1 MKQLRLCNVHWASVQ
16 SFVVMFLSFFSAA
29 LAFNFDIQTPAIV
42 SSGVADGEAIAFGF
56 SLAQHEL
63 SNGSMR

>member
-1 MKQLRLCNVHWASVQ
+1 MKQLRHCNVHWENIQRFLVI
-16 SFVVMFLSFFSAA
+16 FLSLSAA
-29 LAFNFDIQTPAIV
+29 TSAFNFDIQTPAIV
-42 SSGVADGEAIAFGF
+42 SSGVANGEAVAFGF